1 MSNLLDNQSKDQ
13 QQQHQHNLQNQKLE
27 PHNFYGGHNPGGNHM
42 MNPNGG
48 LNIHIA
54 PEYAEVGSN
63 IPPGIGNVSP
73 NLKTFY
79 CGSECSSGPYAVTN
93 MVTTP
98 NGVVRSVSLSDKVKL
113 GFDEIVSPFLMLHVH
128 SRQRS
133 FFSHGLESFDTI
145 QFFCFV
151 VTQLI

>member
-1 MSNLLDNQSKDQ
+1 MSRHLIFPSPFIPSSSTSPSSPFLLSGILSDHHLPNLLDGTTKDPQ
-13 QQQHQHNLQNQKLE
+13 QQQQQQQQNLQKTE
-27 PHNFYGGHNPGGNHM
+27 PQNFYGGPGGGGGMNHM
-42 MNPNGG
+42 MNPNG

-98 NGVVRSVSLSDKVKL
+98 NGIVRSVS
-113 GFDEIVSPFLMLHVH
+113 
-128 SRQRS
+128 
-133 FFSHGLESFDTI
+133 
-145 QFFCFV
+145 
-151 VTQLI
+151 